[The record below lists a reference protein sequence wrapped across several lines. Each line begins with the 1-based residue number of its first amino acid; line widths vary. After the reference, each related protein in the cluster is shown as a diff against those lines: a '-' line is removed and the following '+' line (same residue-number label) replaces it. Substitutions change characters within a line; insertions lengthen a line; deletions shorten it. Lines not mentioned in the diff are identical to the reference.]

1 MATISIEEIID
12 YAKCP
17 MYYAFKYKYKK
28 YKTDYVNVI
37 EKYNDDIHKVIYYS
51 FSKIQDGSPMRI
63 EDIKVAWGRA
73 WIKDKR
79 KNSLIFSDTPSN
91 KDIYNDKRKKGFES
105 LLYFYKYFNK
115 NHGFPVMINQEY
127 SLNINNSLVLT
138 GRYEVVRELE
148 DEFLNKYLEV
158 CVFKTDDSSNN
169 SINNLYDLK
178 LIASSLAINSD
189 VEYNN
194 KKYMIYNVDKK
205 KAIYLKDISLDEQ
218 LFRKN
223 ILNIYKCI
231 YNEIYYICP
240 SDKCISCTYRDVC
253 NNMEN
258 ISEILNK

>member
-1 MATISIEEIID
+1 MATIDIEEIID

-17 MYYAFKYKYKK
+17 MLYAFKYKYKHH
-28 YKTDYVNVI
+28 KTDYVNI
-37 EKYNDDIHKVIYYS
+37 TEKYNEDIHKVIYYS
-51 FSKIQDGSPMRI
+51 FSKIQNGSSMRI

-79 KNSLIFSDTPSN
+79 KNSLVFSDTPSN

-105 LLYFYKYFNK
+105 LMSFYKKFNK
-115 NHGFPVMINQEY
+115 NPGFPVIINEDY
-127 SLNINNSLVLT
+127 KLNITNSLVLT
-138 GRYEVVRELE
+138 GKYEVVRELE
-148 DEFLNKYLEV
+148 DELSNKYLEV
-158 CVFKTDDSSNN
+158 CIFKTDDCSNY

-178 LIASSLAINSD
+178 LIASSLAICND

-205 KAIYLKDISLDEQ
+205 RTFYLKDVNLDKA
-218 LFRKN
+218 LFKKN

-240 SDKCISCTYRDVC
+240 NEKCITCIYKDIC
-253 NNMEN
+253 NDMEN
-258 ISEILNK
+258 ISEMLNK

>member
-1 MATISIEEIID
+1 MNTIDIQEIID

-17 MYYAFKYKYKK
+17 MFYAFKYEYKQH
-28 YKTDYVNVI
+28 KTDYVNII
-37 EKYNDDIHKVIYYS
+37 EKYNNDIHKVIYYS

-91 KDIYNDKRKKGFES
+91 KDMYNDKRKRGFDS
-105 LLYFYKYFNK
+105 LVSFYRSFSK
-115 NHGFPVMINQEY
+115 NPGFPVMINEEY
-127 SLNINNSLVLT
+127 KLNISNSLILT

-148 DEFLNKYLEV
+148 DELLNKYLEI
-158 CVFKTDDSSNN
+158 CIFKTDDCSNN

-178 LIASSLAINSD
+178 LIASSLAISND

-194 KKYMIYNVDKK
+194 KKYMIYNIDKK
-205 KAIYLKDISLDEQ
+205 KFFYLNDIDLHEK
-218 LFRKN
+218 LFKKN

-231 YNEIYYICP
+231 YNKMYYICP
-240 SDKCISCTYRDVC
+240 SEQCITCTYKEVC

-258 ISEILNK
+258 ISEILNN

>member
-1 MATISIEEIID
+1 MNTIDIQEIMD

-17 MYYAFKYKYKK
+17 MYYAFKYKYQEH
-28 YKTDYVNVI
+28 KTDYVNII
-37 EKYNDDIHKVIYYS
+37 EKYNDDVHKVIYYS
-51 FSKIQDGSPMRI
+51 FSKVQDGLPMRI

-91 KDIYNDKRKKGFES
+91 KDIYNDKRKRGFDS
-105 LLYFYKYFNK
+105 LVAFHKAFSK
-115 NHGFPVMINQEY
+115 DPGFPVMINEEY
-127 SLNINNSLVLT
+127 KLNISSNLILT

-148 DEFLNKYLEV
+148 DELCNKYLEV
-158 CVFKTDDSSNN
+158 SIFKTDDCSNN

-178 LIASSLAINSD
+178 LIASSLAISND

-194 KKYMIYNVDKK
+194 KKYVIYNVDKK
-205 KAIYLKDISLDEQ
+205 KTFYLKDIQLHEK

-231 YNEIYYICP
+231 YNKIYYICP
-240 SDKCISCTYRDVC
+240 SEKCITCTYKEVC

-258 ISEILNK
+258 ISEILSN